1 MGIQPSLKR
10 QRKEP
15 LDAQNPLL
23 PSAVEILESMDE
35 AFYAIDRDWRFIYV
49 NPGAEDFWGRPRED
63 LLGRSML
70 ETFPAFAGSAPHAAH
85 VRAMASGERSRFE
98 TVSTVTKTP
107 VELHFRPAT
116 WGLAVFFRDITE
128 RRQTERALR
137 ERSELIN
144 LAEQTAEIGVWDI
157 DLETGTVRGTP
168 QFFRIMGLEPTN
180 QPVSIEVTRK
190 LRHPSDRD
198 RVIDGFHAAVKD
210 GRDSYE
216 TEYRIIRPSD
226 GQARW
231 IFGRGRVI
239 RDRDGNVIRYAGVD
253 IDITERKQA
262 EEAALRLASIVESS
276 DDAILSTDLDGIIDS
291 WNDSA
296 TRLYGYAA
304 HEIIGKPVTVLIPA
318 DRQDEEPGIIE
329 RIRRGERV
337 NHYETVRQRKDGSV
351 VEISLTV
358 SPIRDAAGRVV
369 GASKIARDIAER
381 RRAEELERL
390 LLREMNHRIK
400 NLFSLASGVVTLSAR
415 AAKSAPGLAEMIRD
429 RLGAL
434 SRAHALTLPEIT
446 GTGAKLERSTTL
458 AALVRTVLSPYV
470 ADPPDNTR
478 AMKISGPEVLV
489 GAKAASSL
497 ALLLYEFATNAA
509 KYGALSSSEG
519 RVDVDWSVEDGRLK
533 LIWRERGGPAVAHEP
548 DFKGFGSRLSEG
560 ILASAF
566 RGEISRD
573 WARAGLIIHLS
584 MPTDTLAT

>member
-1 MGIQPSLKR
+1 MGIQSFFVR
-10 QRKEP
+10 HRKEP
-15 LDAQNPLL
+15 LDAQTPLL

-98 TVSTVTKTP
+98 TVSTVTGTP

-128 RRQTERALR
+128 RLQTERALR
-137 ERSELIN
+137 ERSELMG

-157 DLETGTVRGTP
+157 DLDTGTVRGTP
-168 QFFRIMGLEPTN
+168 QFFRIMGLEPTDE
-180 QPVSIEVTRK
+180 PVSIETTRK
-190 LRHPSDRD
+190 LRHPNDRD
-198 RVIDGFHAAVKD
+198 RVIDGFQAAIQD
-210 GRDSYE
+210 GRDGYE
-216 TEYRIIRPSD
+216 AEYRILRPSD

-253 IDITERKQA
+253 IDITERKRA
-262 EEAALRLASIVESS
+262 EESALRLVSIVESS
-276 DDAILSTDLDGIIDS
+276 DDAILSMDLNGIIAS
-291 WNDSA
+291 WNDGA
-296 TRLYGYAA
+296 TRLFGYAPE
-304 HEIIGKPVTVLIPA
+304 EIIGKPVNVLIPE
-318 DRQDEEPGIIE
+318 DRHDEETRNIE
-329 RIRRGERV
+329 RIRRGQRV
-337 NHYETVRQRKDGSV
+337 DHYETVRRRKDGGL

-381 RRAEELERL
+381 RRAEEQERL

-400 NLFSLASGVVTLSAR
+400 NLFALASGVVTLSAHSAKT
-415 AAKSAPGLAEMIRD
+415 AAELAEMVRD

-434 SRAHALTLPEIT
+434 ARAHALTLPEIT
-446 GTGAKLERSTTL
+446 GTGTKIERSATL

-470 ADPPDNTR
+470 ADPRENVR
-478 AMKISGPEVLV
+478 GMVISGPEVLV
-489 GAKAASSL
+489 GAKAASNF
-497 ALLLYEFATNAA
+497 ALLLHEFATNAA
-509 KYGALSSSEG
+509 KYGALSSADG
-519 RVDVDWSVEDGRLK
+519 RVSVEWSVEDGQLRLT
-533 LIWRERGGPAVAHEP
+533 WTERGGPALAHEP
-548 DFKGFGSRLSEG
+548 DFQGFGSRLTG
-560 ILASAF
+560 RILADAF
-566 RGEISRD
+566 SGQISRN
-573 WARAGLIIHLS
+573 WARDGLTVRLS
-584 MPTDTLAT
+584 MPADNLAK